1 MSEDYGYNGS
11 YQPAPSNGGNG
22 LAIAAFVCGIL
33 SVTICTGSGLVQIAA
48 IIMGII
54 AMKQGQK
61 KWMAVTG
68 LVLGILGVVL
78 TVILCIAA
86 FGLGFIGG
94 LMGY

>member
-33 SVTICTGSGLVQIAA
+33 SVTFCTGVGIVQIAA

-78 TVILCIAA
+78 TAVICIAA
-86 FGLGFIGG
+86 FSLGFIGG